1 MELTRLRQIATP
13 ETTYNQNSLL
23 MTQEHDTPKEMDIL
37 NDAFRKSLL
46 LDIEVTTNRTPS
58 TRSHRTSLCRQ
69 WLPSIADRVA
79 SASCR
84 PSRGMDTDLLLRAS
98 SSAADRPP

>member
-37 NDAFRKSLL
+37 NDAFRKSM
-46 LDIEVTTNRTPS
+46 TP
-58 TRSHRTSLCRQ
+58 
-69 WLPSIADRVA
+69 
-79 SASCR
+79 
-84 PSRGMDTDLLLRAS
+84 RGFRI
-98 SSAADRPP
+98 